1 MLDGIEMDENLL
13 LENGSKKQELE
24 IVFEDDAII
33 IVNKPPEFLS
43 VPGKEITDSVYT
55 RIKEKYPNATGP
67 LIVHRLDMPTSG
79 ILVLTKTKEANKILQ
94 SQFIKRTIKK
104 RYVALLDGNLTK
116 KSGTINLPLRLDID
130 DRPRQ
135 LVDFTH
141 GKNAKTAWQVIEQK
155 DNTTRIH
162 FYPIT
167 GRTHQLRVHAAH
179 KDGLNAPIIGDDL
192 YGKKQNRL
200 HLHAEFI
207 EFIHPSTKESLD
219 KLKSFG
225 NILIPATSGELASGL
240 VGEGRMAE
248 PEDIVSFIENDILSK
263 LPLKGKKVLITAGPT
278 YEAIDPVRFIG
289 NHSSGKMGFAIANSA
304 ANLGAEVILISGPS
318 HQQIK
323 HSLVKRIDVVSADD
337 MYKVTHQYFNDVDIA
352 ILSAAVADYKPK
364 NIANQKIKKKDSSL
378 TIELSPTKDILA
390 SLGKIKKDQ
399 YLVGFALET
408 NNEIENAKSKIKRKN
423 LDAIVLNSLQDKG
436 AGFATDTNKITIIDK
451 NLNEKPF
458 ELKSKVEVAK
468 DILNEIVEKLT

>member
-1 MLDGIEMDENLL
+1 MSVLSGKKILLGITAGIAAYKTASLVRLFIKLGADVKVIMTLASKDFITPLTLSTLSKNPVHSTFYEKEDENELWNNHVDLGLWADYFLIAPATANTLSKMANGTCNNLL
-13 LENGSKKQELE
+13 L
-24 IVFEDDAII
+24 ATY
-33 IVNKPPEFLS
+33 LS
-43 VPGKEITDSVYT
+43 AKCPVYFA
-55 RIKEKYPNATGP
+55 PAMD
-67 LIVHRLDMPTSG
+67 LDMY
-79 ILVLTKTKEANKILQ
+79 K
-94 SQFIKRTIKK
+94 
-104 RYVALLDGNLTK
+104 
-116 KSGTINLPLRLDID
+116 
-130 DRPRQ
+130 
-135 LVDFTH
+135 
-141 GKNAKTAWQVIEQK
+141 
-155 DNTTRIH
+155 
-162 FYPIT
+162 
-167 GRTHQLRVHAAH
+167 
-179 KDGLNAPIIGDDL
+179 
-192 YGKKQNRL
+192 
-200 HLHAEFI
+200 
-207 EFIHPSTKESLD
+207 HPSTKESLD

-248 PEDIVSFIENDILSK
+248 PEDIVAFIENDILSK

-436 AGFATDTNKITIIDK
+436 AGFATNTNKITIIDK